1 MSPSQSVAG
10 SKKEASLSQ
19 RKKIKKKVLSEIELR
34 LPGCASQCG
43 SQEQRPGSGWCPG
56 NTQCMGF
63 YSEFIQD
70 DGMSHRP
77 MREQA
82 ANAKGMITPW
92 N

>member
-1 MSPSQSVAG
+1 
-10 SKKEASLSQ
+10 
-19 RKKIKKKVLSEIELR
+19 
-34 LPGCASQCG
+34 
-43 SQEQRPGSGWCPG
+43 
-56 NTQCMGF
+56 MGF